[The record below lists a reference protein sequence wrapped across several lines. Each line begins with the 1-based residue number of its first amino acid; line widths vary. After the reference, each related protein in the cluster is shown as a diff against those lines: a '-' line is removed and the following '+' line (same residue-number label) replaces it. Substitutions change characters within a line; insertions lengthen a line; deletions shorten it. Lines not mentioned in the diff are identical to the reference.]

1 MILNSLIEKLEDLE
15 FAEVN
20 LNTLQKLN
28 IPNVKIVKVVTSND
42 NDYKNINIKHKDIV
56 HNITIYDND
65 KIGYFKEN
73 YLKYW
78 HKQMPLYKINVDISV
93 DREIETIEDK
103 KFKICKLS
111 QTDDFD
117 YVIVDK
123 ES

>member
-1 MILNSLIEKLEDLE
+1 M
-15 FAEVN
+15 
-20 LNTLQKLN
+20 N
-28 IPNVKIVKVVTSND
+28 IPNAKITEVTTFNGEGYREI
-42 NDYKNINIKHKDIV
+42 NIEHKNIS
-56 HNITIYDND
+56 HNIIIYDND